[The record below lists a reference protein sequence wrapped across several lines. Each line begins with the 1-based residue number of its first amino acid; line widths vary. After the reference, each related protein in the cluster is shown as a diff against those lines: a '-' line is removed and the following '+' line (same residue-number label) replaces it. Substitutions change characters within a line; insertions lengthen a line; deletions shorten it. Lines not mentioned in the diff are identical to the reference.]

1 MVSLFN
7 ELSQCEFQI
16 LAFPCNQFGGQEP
29 GTDAEIA
36 RFAESQGV
44 KFAMFAKVDVNG
56 PETCAVWQYL
66 KVQFPGDI
74 KWNFDTHF
82 LVARNGT
89 VRLTRTCARTHRVCC
104 HCLPARALT
113 GHTALLSRSGGR
125 HRAWCAG

>member
-7 ELSQCEFQI
+7 ELSQCGFQI

-89 VRLTRTCARTHRVCC
+89 VVARYDGLMTPQLAPKV
-104 HCLPARALT
+104 RALVCAET
-113 GHTALLSRSGGR
+113 GGDCCL
-125 HRAWCAG
+125 